1 MGKKVYAVRKGRKTG
16 LFGTWS
22 ECEKQVK
29 GFTGAEFKSFKT
41 KDEADAYLNNGTK
54 ARDTFNDEDMIAYV
68 DGSYDK
74 DLKVYGSGAVI
85 LYQGEKVTLSESGN
99 DPNLVDMRNVAG
111 EILASKMAMEYALKQ
126 GVGSIVIHHD
136 YEGIAKWCTKAWK
149 ANKIGTKEY
158 AKYYD
163 EVIEKLE
170 VIFVKVKAHSGDQ
183 YNDEADVLAK
193 NAIMNSSRH
202 FSA

>member
-22 ECEKQVK
+22 ECEKHVK
-29 GFTGAEFKSFKT
+29 GYTGAEFKSFKT
-41 KDEADAYLNNGTK
+41 KDEAEAYLGHGNNTRK
-54 ARDTFNDEDMIAYV
+54 SFTDNDMIAYV

-74 DLKVYGSGAVI
+74 DLRIYGSGAVI

-111 EILASKMAMEYALKQ
+111 EILASKMAMDYALKQ
-126 GVGSIVIHHD
+126 GVSTIVIHHD

-149 ANKIGTKEY
+149 ANKVGTKEY

-163 EVIEKLE
+163 EISEQIEI
-170 VIFVKVKAHSGDQ
+170 VFVKVKAHSGNR
-183 YNDEADVLAK
+183 YNDEADELAK
-193 NAIMNSSRH
+193 NAIVNSSRH